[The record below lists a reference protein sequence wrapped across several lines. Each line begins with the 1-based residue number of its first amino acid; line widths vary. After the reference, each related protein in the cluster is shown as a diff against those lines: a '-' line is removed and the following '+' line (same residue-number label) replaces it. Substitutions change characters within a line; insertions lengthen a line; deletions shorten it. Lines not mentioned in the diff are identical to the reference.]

1 MVTLLTKLFDV
12 KYDNLYKYQTENK
25 EYPSWTA
32 ARSKPVGK
40 ICVFSSYFPLQL
52 FNIYIYIYK
61 YIICIYIYIICI
73 YMYI

>member
-52 FNIYIYIYK
+52 FNIYIYK

>member
-32 ARSKPVGK
+32 ARSKPDGK

-52 FNIYIYIYK
+52 FNIYIYK
-61 YIICIYIYIICI
+61 YIICIYIYIICV

>member
-25 EYPSWTA
+25 EYPSGTA

-52 FNIYIYIYK
+52 FNIYIYK